1 MFDEI
6 NLRVIDAI
14 FTSCEPPIKAFA
26 RSLYLN
32 CLINE
37 FKKRKAVDYS
47 KGFEISISDIKEF
60 SKYEKHFAELEQ
72 SGLCEID
79 GKKIIFWNVW
89 DEHLAPK
96 GYKQPVG
103 GDYLSK
109 PIKEFENAIKE
120 NIAKGEKKE
129 SAILS
134 KVERME
140 ILSGIARNADP
151 YHTMTKDDYGREVV
165 KDPPTISERIK
176 SIDILNKMEGEYRS
190 TVNVKHEHTL
200 HEMVLQSYKED
211 ITPVEVIEAEYLE
224 LRKAENSA
232 PIEPEKTEQTEPTE
246 ELFI

>member
-109 PIKEFENAIKE
+109 PIKEFENAIQE
-120 NIAKGEKKE
+120 NIDFHELICLKHGIDIKNVPALLNEFIKE
-129 SAILS
+129 SSLLDMRYFNESQAKKHCLYWCAGFKYSKQKDSNKVNEKAPVKIVSKSKIL
-134 KVERME
+134 
-140 ILSGIARNADP
+140 GI
-151 YHTMTKDDYGREVV
+151 
-165 KDPPTISERIK
+165 
-176 SIDILNKMEGEYRS
+176 
-190 TVNVKHEHTL
+190 
-200 HEMVLQSYKED
+200 
-211 ITPVEVIEAEYLE
+211 
-224 LRKAENSA
+224 
-232 PIEPEKTEQTEPTE
+232 
-246 ELFI
+246 

>member
-1 MFDEI
+1 MEDI
-6 NLRVIDAI
+6 SAQLS
-14 FTSCEPPIKAFA
+14 TYMPPITSKERMFVRAFNGDVIYA
-26 RSLYLN
+26 LKLAGYTGEDTYLID
-32 CLINE
+32 LG
-37 FKKRKAVDYS
+37 RKLLMRY
-47 KGFEISISDIKEF
+47 EIQ
-60 SKYEKHFAELEQ
+60 A
-72 SGLCEID
+72 
-79 GKKIIFWNVW
+79 
-89 DEHLAPK
+89 
-96 GYKQPVG
+96 
-103 GDYLSK
+103 
-109 PIKEFENAIKE
+109 AIKE

-165 KDPPTISERIK
+165 KDPPTVSERIK
-176 SIDILNKMEGEYRS
+176 SIDILNKMEGEYQS
-190 TVNVKHEHTL
+190 TVNVKHEFTL
-200 HEMVLQSYKED
+200 QEMVLQSYKED